1 MPDCDRCGESFADER
16 ARLEHLRDVHPDDFG
31 SIERRR
37 LEQLAGDDG
46 STNRRY
52 VVAAVGVA
60 VLVGVAAFLAFSGG
74 GESDPPTPHAYGSV
88 HYHGGIQVVI
98 DGNELDFS
106 RPEFQ
111 LQSDHFHFESGNGD
125 RWHVHSKGVT
135 LAYAMNT
142 LGIEVT
148 ADSLT
153 YQGTTYRDGEDG
165 TTVRVRVNGEP
176 VEPRTYVLQPDDQIR
191 IVVETG

>member
-16 ARLEHLRDVHPDDFG
+16 ARLQHVRDVHPDDFG

-37 LEQLAGDDG
+37 LEQLADGDG

-52 VVAAVGVA
+52 VIAAVGVV

-74 GESDPPTPHAYGSV
+74 DSNPPTPHAYGSV

-98 DGNELDFS
+98 DGTELDFS

-153 YQGTTYRDGEDG
+153 YQGTTYRDDEAG
-165 TTVRVRVNGEP
+165 TRVRVRVNGES
-176 VEPRTYVLQPDDQIR
+176 VDPRTYVLQPDDQIR